1 MVYEKKIRILVSEN
15 EFLQLQMEDLNNEI
29 KKRDKEIN
37 LLGDVTESI
46 AALRIKI
53 ESNLIEIDQLT
64 YNSQQASQKSLGIE
78 RLNEELEMSLFK
90 EIKGRQK
97 DQASLQE
104 MISVKTNMEI
114 ISEELNEAAG
124 LYKKVQTLTRALA
137 EAQSI
142 SSMKET
148 ENENLKFEIGELKE
162 LVNIMK
168 LKNSNSL

>member
-1 MVYEKKIRILVSEN
+1 MDYEKKIRILVSEN

-37 LLGDVTESI
+37 LLGDVTEST